1 VQVTGIR
8 TTAIRSAARRSA
20 LAVGLAGA
28 AVAAGGCYDYL
39 PVRQSSSTLPGG
51 EVELALTDSGAVVLA
66 RDIGPSSTAI
76 DGTLV
81 GDSAGRFTIA
91 VRQVRRRD
99 ADPAPWRGERIGV
112 PHALVASLR
121 TRQLARTRT
130 VLATVGTA
138 AALVLVRTAIAHG
151 GGSNAGGSIPMSGG
165 AK

>member
-1 VQVTGIR
+1 MSLTALR
-8 TTAIRSAARRSA
+8 TAAW
-20 LAVGLAGA
+20 LAGA
-28 AVAAGGCYDYL
+28 AVAAGGCYDYV
-39 PVRQSSSTLPGG
+39 PVRQAPTALPKE

-99 ADPAPWRGERIGV
+99 ADPAPWRGERIAV
-112 PHALVASLR
+112 PHALVASVR
-121 TRQLARTRT
+121 ERRLARTRT
-130 VLATVGTA
+130 ALASAAAAAGVVLARVA
-138 AALVLVRTAIAHG
+138 HAHG
-151 GGSNAGGSIPMSGG
+151 GGSNAGGSSPSGAG